1 VDDEIG
7 HAQETAELLGKKTG
21 SKNFS
26 VTGDAVNVGGA
37 HYPQTENWQ
46 KALGEHKIWGSGDI
60 KVKGD
65 QFSMRLTIHAKDRY
79 DFNKG
84 MSDIASG
91 AADDE
96 NGRFATLGWARPFMV
111 SGTLTR
117 VVTWTRGNIAQS
129 TSVTSVNNR

>member
-1 VDDEIG
+1 
-7 HAQETAELLGKKTG
+7 
-21 SKNFS
+21 
-26 VTGDAVNVGGA
+26 
-37 HYPQTENWQ
+37 
-46 KALGEHKIWGSGDI
+46 
-60 KVKGD
+60 
-65 QFSMRLTIHAKDRY
+65 
-79 DFNKG
+79 

-96 NGRFATLGWARPFMV
+96 NGRFATLGWAHPFMV